1 VALGEVLATTTQPER
16 VDATAE
22 YQLLGVRLEG
32 AGPFLRET
40 KLGTELSASTLS
52 RVYAGDFIFS
62 RLFAWRGAFGVVP
75 SELDGCFVSNEF
87 PTFRPTDNRLDVG
100 YLNLWFRLPRVLE
113 RVAADCTGSTPLTRN
128 RYKEQFLLKLEM
140 PLPPIEEQRR
150 VVRRIEQLATKLTFV
165 QRIHDHCC
173 SEVRALRQRLMSKA
187 FEPEGGQLRTIE
199 SVCLAVID
207 NLHSTPKYAGDDF
220 PCIRSQDVGWGS
232 ISFAGALRTDEVE
245 FVDRTRRGEPRAGD
259 IVYVREGDVGRCGL
273 VDGLRRFSL
282 GQRVMMLRPDPA
294 VIDSRFLLLQLMSP
308 PVLEDQVLTAMT
320 GTTSHHVNIKRL
332 KQVRVVV
339 PPLDEQRR
347 TLKALDHF
355 RTRLASLDAHLA
367 GVSTTTTAV
376 LPSAV
381 SRVFAST

>member
-1 VALGEVLATTTQPER
+1 
-16 VDATAE
+16 
-22 YQLLGVRLEG
+22 
-32 AGPFLRET
+32 
-40 KLGTELSASTLS
+40 
-52 RVYAGDFIFS
+52 
-62 RLFAWRGAFGVVP
+62 
-75 SELDGCFVSNEF
+75 
-87 PTFRPTDNRLDVG
+87 
-100 YLNLWFRLPRVLE
+100 
-113 RVAADCTGSTPLTRN
+113 
-128 RYKEQFLLKLEM
+128 
-140 PLPPIEEQRR
+140 
-150 VVRRIEQLATKLTFV
+150 
-165 QRIHDHCC
+165 
-173 SEVRALRQRLMSKA
+173 MSKA

-332 KQVRVVV
+332 KQVQVVV